1 MKAISIKNPFATQI
15 MRGTKNI
22 EYRTWDTKHR
32 GDLLICS
39 SANPQVPGMM
49 SGCALC
55 VVELV
60 DTQYDS
66 ANDVYE
72 WHLSNV
78 RKIKAFPVK
87 GKLNFF
93 EVDDAL
99 IHFADEEHRNSQTS
113 VPKAANTP
121 AAAPVFP
128 QMPGMPKTIDNVTL
142 RVKDDLEET
151 ITRKSKLRI
160 AAACFSIYAY
170 EELKKSLS
178 DIDELKFIFT
188 SPTFTTDK
196 AEKSKREFYIPRLN
210 REQSLYGTEFEV
222 RLRNELTQRAIARE
236 CAEWIRQKATF
247 KSNTTDQVVPGF
259 MNVVTDQDQYT
270 YMPFNE
276 FTTVGLGCERGNYA
290 YNFTQRL
297 SYPMSK
303 SYIDL
308 FEQLWND
315 KQHFQ
320 DVTDQ
325 VIENITAVYNE
336 NSPEFIYFVTLYNI
350 FNEFLDDISEDTLPN
365 EATGFK
371 NSKIWGMLFNFQR
384 DAALAII
391 SKLEKF
397 NGCIL
402 ADSVGLGKTFT
413 ALAVIKYYES
423 RNKSVL
429 VLCPKKLAN
438 NWNTYRD
445 NYTNNPL
452 VEDRFNYD
460 VLFHTDL
467 GRTHGTSNGIDL
479 SRLRWDN
486 YDLVVIDESHNFRNG
501 GKLDSESDEKDNRY
515 TTLMKQ
521 VIRKGVKTK
530 VLMLSATPV
539 NTRFN
544 DLKNQLQLAYE
555 GDSSQIDSKLKTTRS
570 IDEIFRNAQKAFNT
584 WSKWEPCD
592 RTTDNL
598 LKMLDFDFFEVLDS
612 VTIARSRKHIEKY
625 YDTSSIGKF
634 PERLAPISHRPHLTD
649 LKDAISY
656 NEIFEQLTKLNL
668 DIYRPS
674 HYILPSRMEKYAA
687 LYGDKQGKIGFNQ
700 VGREMGIRRLMAIN
714 LMKRMESS
722 VYSFNLTLCRIKEL
736 IDTTIDSI
744 DDFEASA
751 GAKINL
757 TDITDADEY
766 DLDDQNSDDFAAF
779 GKKVQIDL
787 ADMDRISWRA
797 ELVKDQ
803 EILELLT
810 LMVADITPAHDSKL
824 QELLTVL
831 REKVTHP
838 INPGNRKVIIFT
850 AFADTA
856 MYLYEHVSNV
866 MQDEF
871 GLHTA
876 VVTGSVDGRT
886 TARLKKADMNTILT
900 CFSPISKDKAL
911 LNMGNLPD
919 IDILIATDC
928 ISEGQN
934 LQDCDYL
941 INYDIHWNPVR
952 IIQRFGRIDRIGSK
966 NSVIQLVNFW
976 PDITLDEYINLKSRV
991 ETRMKI
997 VDMTATGDDNILSDE
1012 EKHDLEYRKAQLQRL
1027 QEEVVDIEEM
1037 SSGISIMDL
1046 GLNEFRM
1053 DLLEYIKQHPEVEH
1067 TPMGLHAV
1075 APASSECPSGVIF
1088 VLKNRTQSVNVDNRN
1103 RLHPFYMVYISEDGE
1118 VICDYL
1124 QPKKLLD
1131 TMRLVCKGRDKPIE
1145 VLYHRFNEETNDGRS
1160 MGDISELLSEAINS
1174 IIDVKEESDIDSLFS
1189 PGGTSALLSAV
1200 SGLEDFE
1207 LICFLVLKDE

>member
-1053 DLLEYIKQHPEVEH
+1053 DLLEYIKQHSEVEH

-1075 APASSECPSGVIF
+1075 APASSDCPPGVIF

-1131 TMRLVCKGRDKPIE
+1131 TMRLVCKGKDKPIE

-1189 PGGTSALLSAV
+1189 PGGTSALMSAV

-1207 LICFLVLKDE
+1207 LICFLVVK

>member
-530 VLMLSATPV
+530 VLMLSATPI

-1012 EKHDLEYRKAQLQRL
+1012 EKHDLEYRKAQLKRL

-1037 SSGISIMDL
+1037 STGISIMDL

-1053 DLLEYIKQHPEVEH
+1053 DLLEYIKKHPEVEH

-1075 APASSECPSGVIF
+1075 APAGAECPPGVIF

-1131 TMRLVCKGRDKPIE
+1131 TMRLVCKGKDKPIE

-1189 PGGTSALLSAV
+1189 PGGTSALMSAV

-1207 LICFLVLKDE
+1207 LICFLVVK